1 MNSDSVGR
9 HSMVCLCFWQSILM
23 VLGQEGTVLDKELV
37 LLSIFCGDSIMPYF
51 GGSQITFFF
60 FFLFFFF

>member
-1 MNSDSVGR
+1 
-9 HSMVCLCFWQSILM
+9 M